1 MWGRRW
7 KSTPTWWLP
16 SEATLAFLL
25 LRSKPVVQ
33 CNMPVSEAA
42 PDDRRE
48 VADISRQTL
57 LVISQVYVPDPA
69 SVGQHMADAAECLA
83 KRGHRVRVL
92 TSARGYESPDINY
105 PRHEIRNGVEISRL
119 RFSSFGKKTL
129 IRRLFGQLLFLLQV
143 IVKGITCRRLAGIL
157 VSTSPPMAS
166 LAGLVISWVRRV
178 PITYWLMDLNPDQ
191 AVELGKVSKN
201 GLLVRGLRWLNA
213 RVFAR
218 ASDVVVLDRFMADR
232 IRRQY
237 RINGRLEILPP
248 WPHNEALDDVPA
260 AANPFRAEHN
270 PDNRFVVMYSGN
282 HSIAS
287 PVTTLVQA
295 AVKMRDD
302 RRFRFMFIG
311 DGLGKRE
318 VDEAIKTEQLTN
330 VTSLPYQPLESI
342 RYSLSAAD
350 LHAVT
355 LGNNMVGIIHPCKVY
370 GAMAVGRPILLVGP
384 RPSHAADLIDEFHI
398 GRQVQH
404 GDVGGAIAAIKEI
417 AELPSKERFA
427 MGQRARGAVQS
438 QYSRQAL
445 CNAFCD
451 VVERSLGGQ
460 RSVVTQPSTRTA
472 PSAPVVVANAQSS
485 RQEHCA

>member
-1 MWGRRW
+1 M
-7 KSTPTWWLP
+7 
-16 SEATLAFLL
+16 A
-25 LRSKPVVQ
+25 
-33 CNMPVSEAA
+33 VSEAA

-83 KRGHRVRVL
+83 KRGRRVRVL
-92 TSARGYESPDINY
+92 TSARGYETPDITY
-105 PRHEIRNGVEISRL
+105 PRHEIRNGVEILRL
-119 RFSSFGKKTL
+119 PFSSFGKKTL
-129 IRRLFGQLLFLLQV
+129 VRRLFGQLLFLLQV
-143 IVKGITCRRLAGIL
+143 VLRGITCRRLGGIL

-166 LAGLVISWVRRV
+166 LAALVISWVRRV

-191 AVELGKVSKN
+191 AIELGKVSEKS
-201 GLLVRGLRWLNA
+201 LLAGGLRWLNA

-248 WPHNEALDDVPA
+248 WPHNDALDDVPA

-282 HSIAS
+282 HSMAS

-311 DGLGKRE
+311 DGIGKRE

-350 LHAVT
+350 LHAVA
-355 LGNNMVGIIHPCKVY
+355 LGNNMVGVIHPCKVY
-370 GAMAVGRPILLVGP
+370 GAMAVGRPVLLVGP
-384 RPSHAADLIDEFHI
+384 RPSHAADLIDAFQI
-398 GRQVQH
+398 GSQVQP

-417 AELPSKERFA
+417 AELPSAERGA
-427 MGQRARGAVQS
+427 MGQRARAAVQS
-438 QYSRQAL
+438 QYSKQAL

-460 RSVVTQPSTRTA
+460 PSVVTQPSTRTA
-472 PSAPVVVANAQSS
+472 PSAPVVVTNDQSS
-485 RQEHCA
+485 RPERCA